1 MSTINIDKR
10 EVPATARNKRIYTTS
25 ITSISN
31 ISSSGG
37 SGGSLTETDTLDSV
51 TTRGANTLN
60 DVSVG
65 NITVIGGTDEIE
77 KIDFVDEGVTK
88 LSIVSDNNITGANY
102 IDSVNPLQLKYGGST
117 KLQLTTLLNLYSVL
131 NTNSQIISTVTGAA
145 PFQISSSYLNTN
157 LNADMLDGK
166 HASDF
171 ALAGSGGSGSVT
183 SVGLSMPTIFSV
195 TNSPV
200 TGSGTLIAS
209 LVNQTANKVLA
220 SPNGSTGEPTFRNL
234 TELDI
239 PLLSAYAAAPIYSRL
254 TTNHTTTSTSLTS
267 ITGLALALQAN
278 SYYEIEI
285 VLGVNSS
292 SQTGCGYGLNWSSIN
307 AYIEAQISG
316 TNTITGSK
324 CLRFTNFNASVS
336 PWLTAAVST
345 AVAGG
350 IMIKGIITTTNAG
363 TVTVQHH
370 KVTSGT
376 STVYLNSYIKATKVG
391 VVGGG

>member
-1 MSTINIDKR
+1 MSVINIQTLA
-10 EVPATARNKRIYTTS
+10 VPVTARNKRIYSKSGLTITNTS
-25 ITSISN
+25 T
-31 ISSSGG
+31 
-37 SGGSLTETDTLDSV
+37 GGSLPEVDTLDSV
-51 TTRGANTLN
+51 TGRGAVTLN
-60 DVSVG
+60 DISTG
-65 NITVIGGTDEIE
+65 NVTIVGGTDDIE
-77 KIDFVDEGVTK
+77 TIAFIDESVEK
-88 LSIVSDNNITGANY
+88 LSIVSDNNVTGSNY
-102 IDSVNPLQLKYGGST
+102 IKSINPFLFKYGT
-117 KLQLTTLLNLYSVL
+117 VDKLQITSDINLYAL
-131 NTNSQIISTVTGAA
+131 LLTNSVIKSTVTGSA
-145 PFQISSSYLNTN
+145 PLSVSSSVLVAN

-171 ALAGSGGSGSVT
+171 ALAGSGGIGTVT

-195 TNSPV
+195 ANSPV
-200 TGSGTLIAS
+200 TGSGTLAAS
-209 LVNQTANKVLA
+209 LVNQTANKVFA
-220 SPNGSTGEPTFRNL
+220 SPNGSTGVPTFRNL

-239 PLLSAYAAAPIYSRL
+239 PLLSAYAKAPLFARL
-254 TTNHTTTSTSLTS
+254 SSNHTTTSTSLTS
-267 ITGLALALQAN
+267 VTELALSLEAN

-363 TVTVQHH
+363 TVTVQHN

-376 STVYLNSYIKATKVG
+376 STVYANSYIKATKVG
-391 VVGGG
+391 VIGGG